1 MMFKDFL
8 NSRLPVKSQ
17 ATYVEFG
24 YGQVEPNHLSAQR
37 TGQIYAQLPADP
49 SINILEQGQ
58 FVKYDYA
65 ANDNGIGLVDFT
77 GAGEWMLVYNEI
89 KLYRDHPDG
98 SKQWDCEFAMLKD
111 DYQAR
116 IYSPYDYE
124 NAELEYK
131 DWHRLNGTDEKGNTS
146 MTLAQHVTL
155 DIEGQTVTIGGKRY
169 AVSTATITDKEATE
183 AQGTEGQEGY
193 VPAQPAVTHEAK
205 VFTYNNKQYELD
217 ENGTSIET
225 IDVEYPY
232 DDVTKDVED
241 IYEWGF
247 TNDPWRRLGIYREKK
262 MPAGTQMVPRV
273 FKTNVGD
280 IYTTNTINL
289 AVNSSTGEFTETLSV
304 GDPLYVGDK
313 GILCKTKKTS
323 ANTNG
328 AVSGD
333 MVWQVVKIYTMP
345 DNQRGV
351 KVMRIA

>member
-8 NSRLPVKSQ
+8 NSRLPIKSQ
-17 ATYVEFG
+17 ASFVEFG

-65 ANDNGIGLVDFT
+65 ANNDGLGLVDFT

-89 KLYRDHPDG
+89 KLYRKHPDG
-98 SKQWDCEFAMLKD
+98 SDQWDCEFAMLKD

-116 IYSPYDYE
+116 IYSPYDAD

-146 MTLAQHVTL
+146 MTLNQYVTL
-155 DIEGQTVTIGGKRY
+155 DVEGQTVTIAGSRY
-169 AVSTATITDKEATE
+169 AVTTATIPAE
-183 AQGTEGQEGY
+183 GTAGEEGY
-193 VPAQPAVTHEAK
+193 KPAHEAK
-205 VFTYNNKQYELD
+205 VFSYKNTQYELD
-217 ENGTSIET
+217 ENGTSKVQVP
-225 IDVEYPY
+225 VEYQY

-247 TNDPWRRLGIYREKK
+247 TNDPWRRLGIYHEKK
-262 MPAGTQMVPRV
+262 MPAGTSMVPRV
-273 FKTNVGD
+273 LKTNVGD
-280 IYTTNTINL
+280 IYTTNTIQL
-289 AVNSSTGEFTETLSV
+289 AKNAQTGEFTETLTV
-304 GDPLYVGDK
+304 GDKLYVGDK
-313 GILCKTKKTS
+313 GILCKTKKTT
-323 ANTNG
+323 ADTNG

-333 MVWQVVKIYTMP
+333 MVWQVVKVYTMP
-345 DNQRGV
+345 DNQKGV